1 MLVVTAAGGDDSDER
16 PSRFL
21 AELAGDEIEIEHM
34 SGSDLRWLSLP
45 ALTADLRRAAAD
57 RRRPLALRQAA
68 AAQLAR
74 LAQAGVRGADPGHW
88 YQLTT
93 ASDIGPLAARLGPLT
108 AQPSGS
114 ALMRVSPSQVESFT
128 RCGLRWLLEV
138 AAGAGRWTW
147 SGTSAS

>member
-1 MLVVTAAGGDDSDER
+1 MLVVTAAGGEDSDER

-21 AELAGDEIEIEHM
+21 AELAGDEIEIEHV

-45 ALTADLRRAAAD
+45 ALTADCGGPPPTGGGRSRCGRPRR
-57 RRRPLALRQAA
+57 
-68 AAQLAR
+68 QLAR
-74 LAQAGVRGADPGHW
+74 LAQAGVRGADPG
-88 YQLTT
+88 TGT
-93 ASDIGPLAARLGPLT
+93 SSPRCPTPAAGRPGLGPLT
-108 AQPSGS
+108 AQPSGT

-138 AAGAGRWTW
+138 AAGPGRWMW